1 MFRELFRAKCAGKD
15 YKSVMA
21 AMKAATGED
30 DFLGFLK
37 SDDPEKE
44 LKTAVQAGFI
54 EFDDDNDI
62 VIVNADICD

>member
-15 YKSVMA
+15 YKSVTA

-30 DFLGFLK
+30 DFLGFLE
-37 SDDPEKE
+37 SDDPEEE
-44 LKTAVQAGFI
+44 LKTAIQAGFI